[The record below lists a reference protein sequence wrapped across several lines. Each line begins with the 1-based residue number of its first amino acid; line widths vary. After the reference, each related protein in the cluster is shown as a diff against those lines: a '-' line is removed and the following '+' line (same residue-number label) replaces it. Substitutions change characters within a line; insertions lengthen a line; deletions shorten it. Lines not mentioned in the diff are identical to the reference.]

1 MQDVLYPSSSVLVA
15 GDENADGSV
24 FAVLVEHQTN
34 RIVVS
39 VHGEL
44 DVASAPVLQRQLL
57 ALLKLPIACVALDL
71 RELDFMDST
80 GLSVLVRVHRAAQ
93 ESEVDFELVE
103 ASEPIEWML
112 SLTGL
117 APLAAPTR

>member
-1 MQDVLYPSSSVLVA
+1 MPDTVYPSSSVLVA
-15 GDENADGSV
+15 DEEHDDGNV

-34 RIVVS
+34 RVVVS

-44 DVASAPVLQRQLL
+44 DLASAPVLQRQLL
-57 ALLKLPIACVALDL
+57 ALVNLPVPSIALDL
-71 RELDFMDST
+71 SELSFMDST
-80 GLSVLVRVHRAAQ
+80 GLSVLVRARHVADDHGVA
-93 ESEVDFELVE
+93 FELVNPSPE
-103 ASEPIEWML
+103 IDWML